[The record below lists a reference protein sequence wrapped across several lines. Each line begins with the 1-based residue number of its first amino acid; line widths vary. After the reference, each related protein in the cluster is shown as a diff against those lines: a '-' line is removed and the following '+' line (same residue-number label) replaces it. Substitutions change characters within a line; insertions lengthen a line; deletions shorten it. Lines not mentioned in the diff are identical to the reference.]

1 MHIGVLG
8 NEGSWYVERLI
19 RAARERGHTA
29 SELRFPGQSP
39 AILNGRTQ
47 LLVDG
52 TDILPLDAIIVR
64 TMPPGSLEQVV
75 TRMNFLAVAQE
86 QGVRVLNPPR
96 AIECAV
102 DKYLTTQRLAAAGLP
117 VPDTIVCE
125 NSETAM
131 EAFETLGQDIVVKPL
146 FGAEGRGILRV
157 SHPEMALR
165 TFRTLERLDTVLY
178 LQRFLDGPAEDLRIL
193 LLDGQLLGSMKRTAV
208 GADFRANVAQSGKAS
223 VWQPTE
229 QELSLARQAAEATG
243 CLFCGVDLMYNAA
256 GQPFV
261 LEVNAVPGW
270 RALQKVSSV
279 DVPAAVMEF
288 LEDDSPHESSGGQSA
303 DQQGR

>member
-1 MHIGVLG
+1 MHLGVLG
-8 NEGSWYVERLI
+8 NEGSWYVDQLT

-39 AILNGRTQ
+39 AIVNGRTQ
-47 LLVDG
+47 LSVDG
-52 TDILPLDAIIVR
+52 VDTLRLDAIVVR

-86 QGVRVLNPPR
+86 QGVHVLNPPR

-125 NSETAM
+125 NADTAM
-131 EAFETLGQDIVVKPL
+131 EAFETLGRDIVVKPL

-165 TFRTLERLDTVLY
+165 TFRTLERIDAVLY
-178 LQRFLDGPAEDLRIL
+178 LQRFLGGPAEDLRIL

-208 GADFRANVAQSGKAS
+208 GSDFRANVAQSGRAS
-223 VWQPTE
+223 AWQPTDM
-229 QELSLARQAAEATG
+229 ELALARRAAEATG

-256 GQPFV
+256 GQPVV

-279 DVPAAVMEF
+279 CVPEAVVKF
-288 LEDDSPHESSGGQSA
+288 LENRLS
-303 DQQGR
+303 